1 MVKHITEEMR
11 AYDALPFMDDLFNPT
26 LEALHT
32 HGGSATNAQIE
43 AHVRSQ
49 FEIGPDIVGRL
60 NVKKE
65 LASRLAWTRTTL
77 KRYGVIENSRRGV
90 WALTNWGRSVREVD
104 SYDVRAYDVS
114 RDKRHSYEYDR
125 QLHEASTRRP
135 GDSVIM
141 ESLTDKDLQVVGSL
155 IGDDVWRETLLVSLL
170 TMSPRAFQH
179 LCLRFLSE
187 HGFTDGEVSGTTR
200 SDGGFYG
207 YVTVEWEDLGKH
219 RVPFLVKRYR
229 GKVNSVVVNEFRE
242 TLASGSLIGIVITTG
257 SFAETARREAIK
269 EGEAS
274 IVMIDGET
282 FLEKVRRLG
291 WGVKTTG
298 NVVEVDTYYFD
309 HYHLIY

>member
-1 MVKHITEEMR
+1 MAKRITEEMR

-26 LEALHT
+26 LEALHA

-43 AHVRSQ
+43 THVRSQ

-77 KRYGVIENSRRGV
+77 KRYGVIENPTRGV

-104 SYDVRAYDVS
+104 AYDVRAYDVS
-114 RDKRHSYEYDR
+114 RDKRLSYEYDR
-125 QLHEASTRRP
+125 QSHEVSTRRP
-135 GDSVIM
+135 GDAALM
-141 ESLTDKDLQVVGSL
+141 KSLTDTDLQVVGSL
-155 IGDDVWRETLLVSLL
+155 ISDDVWQEILLVSLL
-170 TMSPRAFQH
+170 AMSPRAFQH

-187 HGFTDGEVSGTTR
+187 HGFTDAEVAGTTR

-207 YVTVEWEDLGKH
+207 SVTVEWEDLGKH

-242 TLASGSLIGIVITTG
+242 TLASDSLIGIVMTTG

-282 FLEKVRRLG
+282 FMEKVRQFG
-291 WGVKTTG
+291 WGIRTVGK
-298 NVVEVDTYYFD
+298 VVEVDTYYFD
-309 HYHLIY
+309 NYHLLY